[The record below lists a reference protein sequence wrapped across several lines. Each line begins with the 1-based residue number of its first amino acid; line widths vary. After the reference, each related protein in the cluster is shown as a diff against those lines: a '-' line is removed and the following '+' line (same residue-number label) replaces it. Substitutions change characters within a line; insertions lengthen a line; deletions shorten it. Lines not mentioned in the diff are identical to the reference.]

1 MPYAFLKQE
10 CLHSIFMERP
20 IVRLLYLTS
29 EHSKPSVERDLNFIG
44 YDDIITSDSETDH
57 YHKLE
62 AKLTNSEIE
71 SNLALNMFKIN
82 LSRKVTKKN
91 GTMYLAV
98 FSVPITD
105 DTISQGNIT
114 YRKII
119 ESAEISTYKTPFRY
133 SDFSL
138 SRLISDVVNNWKK
151 QIAHADTTYTMV
163 KLTQHH
169 VPEAK
174 TFNLLGADGNKNNSS
189 VNGSLFQ
196 PDNKGKHNL
205 HPIYTHKPSRK
216 ILWKNSS

>member
-1 MPYAFLKQE
+1 ME
-10 CLHSIFMERP
+10 CLQSIFVERP

-44 YDDIITSDSETDH
+44 YDDILTSDSETDH

-71 SNLALNMFKIN
+71 SNLVLNVFKIN

-105 DTISQGNIT
+105 DTISQ
-114 YRKII
+114 
-119 ESAEISTYKTPFRY
+119 
-133 SDFSL
+133 
-138 SRLISDVVNNWKK
+138 DVVNNWKK

-189 VNGSLFQ
+189 VNGSITQ
-196 PDNKGKHNL
+196 PDDKDDGIPVVHIK
-205 HPIYTHKPSRK
+205 SK
-216 ILWKNSS
+216 I